1 MYFEAILAAVCVAL
15 ASLVGAVVFGGNKKL
30 VGIERF
36 VIPVAV
42 GVFLSLVLFELI
54 PETLAA
60 SPTWGGVAVAGG
72 FLAFYVFA
80 QFLHKRFHAAGVQDC
95 DRKTSAALLLVGD
108 AFHNLADGIILG
120 GAFLIDPTVGVAT
133 AIGLALHE
141 IPQEIV
147 EFGVFIR
154 AGYTRLQAAA
164 RNLLSAS
171 GIVVGTVLTL
181 FVSAEGGA
189 WVWILTGIAAGALLF
204 LAASDLLPRI
214 HGNLSTYGNIWYA
227 TLAIVIGFVGMT
239 LILDWA
245 HSQYGHGHAHATH
258 EVGHSDH
265 EDHAAHDDHDD
276 HDDHATNDGHD
287 DHDDH
292 AAHDDHTEPDEH
304 AHDADDEP
312 KLDADHT
319 P

>member
-1 MYFEAILAAVCVAL
+1 MLTAAALAAV
-15 ASLVGAVVFGGNKKL
+15 SLIGAVVFGGHKGL

-60 SPTWGGVAVAGG
+60 APTWGGVAVAIG
-72 FLAFYVFA
+72 FLSFYVFA
-80 QFLHKRFHAAGVQDC
+80 QFLHKRFHALDADDC
-95 DRKTSAALLLVGD
+95 NRKTSAGLLLVGD

-120 GAFLIDPTVGVAT
+120 GAFLIDPTVGIAT

-154 AGYTRLQAAA
+154 AGYSRWQAAA

-171 GIVVGTVLTL
+171 AVIVGTALTL
-181 FVSAEGGA
+181 FVSSEGGE
-189 WVWILTGIAAGALLF
+189 WVWVLTGIAAGALLF
-204 LAASDLLPRI
+204 LSASDMLPRI
-214 HGNLSTYGNIWYA
+214 HGNLKTYGNIWYA
-227 TLAIVIGFVGMT
+227 TLAIAIGFIGMT

-245 HSQYGHGHAHATH
+245 HSQYGHGHAHEH
-258 EVGHSDH
+258 EAH
-265 EDHAAHDDHDD
+265 EYELH
-276 HDDHATNDGHD
+276 
-287 DHDDH
+287 
-292 AAHDDHTEPDEH
+292 DEH
-304 AHDADDEP
+304 GEAEHSEEEHVDE
-312 KLDADHT
+312 HT
-319 P
+319 Q

>member
-1 MYFEAILAAVCVAL
+1 MYIEALLTAVALAAV
-15 ASLVGAVVFGGNKKL
+15 SLIGAVVFGGHKGL
-30 VGIERF
+30 IGIERF

-54 PETLAA
+54 PKTLEAE
-60 SPTWGGVAVAGG
+60 STWGGVAVGVG

-80 QFLHKRFHAAGVQDC
+80 QFLHKKFHALGDVDC
-95 DRKTSAALLLVGD
+95 DRKTSAGLLLVGD

-154 AGYTRLQAAA
+154 AGYTRWQAAA

-171 GIVVGTVLTL
+171 AVVVGTVLTL
-181 FVSAEGGA
+181 FVSGEGGE
-189 WVWILTGIAAGALLF
+189 WVWVLTGIAAGALLF
-204 LAASDLLPRI
+204 LAASDMLPRI
-214 HGNLSTYGNIWYA
+214 HGNLKTYGNIWYA
-227 TLAIVIGFVGMT
+227 TLAIAIGFVGMT

-245 HSQYGHGHAHATH
+245 HSQYGHGH
-258 EVGHSDH
+258 
-265 EDHAAHDDHDD
+265 DHAAHNHAEHGYHDEHDEDHDEHHEDDDHD
-276 HDDHATNDGHD
+276 H
-287 DHDDH
+287 
-292 AAHDDHTEPDEH
+292 
-304 AHDADDEP
+304 
-312 KLDADHT
+312 
-319 P
+319 

>member
-1 MYFEAILAAVCVAL
+1 MYIEALLTAAALAAV
-15 ASLVGAVVFGGNKKL
+15 SLIGAVVFGGHKGL

-54 PETLAA
+54 PKTLETE
-60 SPTWGGVAVAGG
+60 PTWGGVAVGVG

-80 QFLHKRFHAAGVQDC
+80 QFLHKKFHALGDVDC
-95 DRKTSAALLLVGD
+95 DRKTSAGLLLVGD

-154 AGYTRLQAAA
+154 AGYTRWQAAA

-171 GIVVGTVLTL
+171 AVVVGTALTL
-181 FVSAEGGA
+181 FVSSEGGE
-189 WVWILTGIAAGALLF
+189 WVWVLTGIAAGALLF
-204 LAASDLLPRI
+204 LAASDMLPRI
-214 HGNLSTYGNIWYA
+214 HGNLKTYGNIWYA
-227 TLAIVIGFVGMT
+227 TLAIAIGFIGMT

-245 HSQYGHGHAHATH
+245 HSQYGHGH
-258 EVGHSDH
+258 
-265 EDHAAHDDHDD
+265 DHAAHDHTEHEYHDEHDEDHDEHHED
-276 HDDHATNDGHD
+276 DGHD
-287 DHDDH
+287 H
-292 AAHDDHTEPDEH
+292 
-304 AHDADDEP
+304 
-312 KLDADHT
+312 
-319 P
+319 